1 MYLFDQLKFT
11 PSQLVRITVLLT
23 LLLFIPQVWLNYQSF
38 YNFNNITKQEFQLQR
53 LSDEIT
59 YLDEVLTMSARM
71 NAATGSIIWE
81 KRYRQFEPKL
91 DTAIK
96 EAIKLAPESYKD
108 QNAKKIDVANQL
120 LVAMEY
126 QSFDLVKN
134 NKKELAQKLLSSREY
149 ENQKYIYANG
159 VAKRNRNIALGLQL
173 KVAEYRQRMILA
185 ILGSIISLTILIP
198 IWLLVL
204 RLLQKYL
211 KDKKNAQA
219 ALEETN
225 SMLEMQ
231 VAARTK
237 KLKQKNIQL
246 QQTLQQLQQTQV
258 QLIQTEKMSSL
269 GQLVAG
275 VAHEINNPVN
285 FIYGNLEHLQEYT
298 KNLLTLIQ
306 LYQQE
311 YSNYNPQ
318 INMLITEIDLD
329 FIIDDLPKVLYSM
342 TVGAKRISEIV
353 LNLRNFSRLDEAEM
367 KPVNIHEGIDS
378 TLLILQDILKG
389 NKEKQ
394 QVKIIKNYGNLP
406 LIECYAG
413 GLNQVFMNILV
424 NAIDALREQEI
435 NADKDIKQQ
444 SSLIII
450 HTQIK
455 NEDNVIISIKDN
467 GIGIEEKFKNK
478 LFEPFFTTKPIGK
491 GSGLGLS
498 ISYQIIVDKHKGKIE
513 YVSEHGKGT
522 EFLIE
527 IPIKQIKVSEQ
538 TEKRNLYTGQK
549 IEKPL
554 PKITEKGF
562 HRKLPHNQINPYELD

>member
-1 MYLFDQLKFT
+1 MHLFYKLKFA
-11 PSQLVRITVLLT
+11 PSQLVRVTVLLT
-23 LLLFIPQVWLNYQSF
+23 LLLFTPQVWLNYQAF
-38 YNFNNITKQEFQLQR
+38 YNFNNINKQEFKLQK

-71 NAATGSIIWE
+71 NAATGNIIWE
-81 KRYRQFEPKL
+81 RRYRQFEPKL

-96 EAIKLAPESYKD
+96 EAIKLAPKSYKD
-108 QNAKKIDVANQL
+108 QNSQEVDVANQL

-134 NKKELAQKLLSSREY
+134 NKKEAAQKLLSSREY

-159 VAKRNRNIALGLQL
+159 VTERNRNISLGLQL
-173 KVAEYRQRMILA
+173 KVAEYRQRMIWA
-185 ILGSIISLTILIP
+185 ISGSIISLIILIP

-219 ALEETN
+219 ALEEAN
-225 SMLEMQ
+225 SILEMQ

-237 KLKQKNIQL
+237 KLKQKNIEL
-246 QQTLQQLQQTQV
+246 QQTLQELQQTQL

-275 VAHEINNPVN
+275 VAHEINNPIN
-285 FIYGNLEHLQEYT
+285 FIYGNLAHLKEYT
-298 KNLLTLIQ
+298 KNLLTLIK

-311 YSNYNPQ
+311 HSNYNPE
-318 INMLITEIDLD
+318 INIFIKEIDLD
-329 FIIDDLPKVLYSM
+329 FIIDDLPKLLYSM
-342 TVGAKRISEIV
+342 TVGAERISEIV
-353 LNLRNFSRLDEAEM
+353 LSLRNFARLDEAEM

-378 TLLILQDILKG
+378 TLLILQDNLKG
-389 NKEKQ
+389 NQEQ
-394 QVKIIKNYGNLP
+394 QEITIIKNYGNLP
-406 LIECYAG
+406 VVECYVG

-435 NADKDIKQQ
+435 YADKDIKQQ
-444 SSLIII
+444 SNSIII
-450 HTQIK
+450 HTQVK
-455 NEDNVIISIKDN
+455 NEENVIISIKDN
-467 GIGIEEKFKNK
+467 GIGIGEKFKNK

-491 GSGLGLS
+491 GTGLGLS
-498 ISYQIIVDKHKGKIE
+498 ISHQIIVDKHKGKIE
-513 YVSEHGKGT
+513 YVSKPGKGT

-527 IPIKQIKVSEQ
+527 IPIKQTNVSDMTRQ
-538 TEKRNLYTGQK
+538 
-549 IEKPL
+549 
-554 PKITEKGF
+554 
-562 HRKLPHNQINPYELD
+562 RKSLKS